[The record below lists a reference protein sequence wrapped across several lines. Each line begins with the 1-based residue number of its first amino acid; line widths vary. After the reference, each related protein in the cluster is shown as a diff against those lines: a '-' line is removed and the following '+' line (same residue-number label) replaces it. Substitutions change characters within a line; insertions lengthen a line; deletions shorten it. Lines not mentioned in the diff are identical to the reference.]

1 MNAGRTIDARKN
13 ETARDK
19 SGKKMDGDREIVLL
33 FLYRSCVVPSVP
45 QITVSLKYII
55 TIHFMQK
62 VKSLKYLNSFSQTA
76 KRFNEKQI
84 ETFKSD
90 KEKTLVNLHL

>member
-33 FLYRSCVVPSVP
+33 FYIDPVLYLLCP
-45 QITVSLKYII
+45 K
-55 TIHFMQK
+55 
-62 VKSLKYLNSFSQTA
+62 
-76 KRFNEKQI
+76 
-84 ETFKSD
+84 
-90 KEKTLVNLHL
+90 